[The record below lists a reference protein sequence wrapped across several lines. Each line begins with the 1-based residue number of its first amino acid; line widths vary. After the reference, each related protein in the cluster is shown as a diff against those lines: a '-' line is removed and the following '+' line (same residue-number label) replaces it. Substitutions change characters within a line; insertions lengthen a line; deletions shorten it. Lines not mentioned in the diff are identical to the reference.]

1 MYKYL
6 HDPKKKEFTSH
17 WAQLHDYS
25 IEFNYGTGQGREDLW
40 MIKLVLYFQMGYKNS
55 YIFFTLTV
63 MFAHIYMAAG
73 GGKLRSLLH
82 FAQILIASF

>member
-1 MYKYL
+1 
-6 HDPKKKEFTSH
+6 
-17 WAQLHDYS
+17 
-25 IEFNYGTGQGREDLW
+25 
-40 MIKLVLYFQMGYKNS
+40 MGYKNS